1 MFFSYGCEGKTAL
14 GQPAADLRTAPYGS
28 DGKGKA
34 PSQIPAVLEQDSSM
48 TFKVTVFLFMMF
60 QGIAFMNSLSC
71 CCKPVRFSSMKS
83 RFFFITHMQSSSIIP
98 QTNPPLQTRSLSL
111 LSQGSGSSPG
121 SQHRINQNANS
132 LLGLSQLQ
140 RSSSLYS
147 SRKSLLP
154 DHLLEA
160 REVRHFVVT

>member
-34 PSQIPAVLEQDSSM
+34 HSQIPAVLEQDSSM
-48 TFKVTVFLFMMF
+48 TLQQNDF
-60 QGIAFMNSLSC
+60 

-83 RFFFITHMQSSSIIP
+83 RFFFITHMQSLSIIP